1 LRANVLHINCV
12 AGERSLRSVS
22 VTCARHVGISEFMTS
37 KSFGPM
43 STDIVFP
50 QIPDQHD
57 IVVEN
62 VSVLHGLTAPSI

>member
-1 LRANVLHINCV
+1 
-12 AGERSLRSVS
+12 